1 MQQAEPDQLPWQALN
16 VDLVLECSGRFASGD
31 QATAHLRAGAS
42 KVMISA
48 PAEGADRTVV
58 YGVNHADIKS
68 SDVII
73 SNGSC
78 TTNCLALIAQLM
90 QQNLGIDHGMVT
102 TVHCYTNDQS
112 LQDQFHPDFRRA
124 RAAGQAIIPTAT
136 GAAAAIGEV
145 IPELAGK
152 LTGFSVRVPT
162 QSVSLLDFTF
172 VSRKSITAAT
182 VNQVFIDA
190 AEGPLN
196 GLLDCC
202 DQPLVSS
209 DFISQSASA
218 IIDLA
223 LTEVNGQLIKVC
235 AWYDNESGFAH
246 RMVDLATYLA
256 KY

>member
-1 MQQAEPDQLPWQALN
+1 M
-16 VDLVLECSGRFASGD
+16 
-31 QATAHLRAGAS
+31 
-42 KVMISA
+42 
-48 PAEGADRTVV
+48 V

-112 LQDQFHPDFRRA
+112 LQDQFHPDLRRA

-136 GAAAAIGEV
+136 GAARAIGEV
-145 IPELAGK
+145 IPQLAGK

-172 VSRKSITAAT
+172 ISRTSTTVAAINEMF
-182 VNQVFIDA
+182 VEA
-190 AEGPLN
+190 AAGPLK

-218 IIDLA
+218 IIDLS
-223 LTEVNGQLIKVC
+223 LTEVNGAMVKVC
-235 AWYDNESGFAH
+235 DWYDNESGFAH
-246 RMVDLATYLA
+246 RMVDLANHLA
-256 KY
+256 KF